1 MGKKDV
7 VVESSPKSLG
17 ERVREAN
24 AAVQQA
30 KEAFDSSLVR
40 RSLLAKEVHD
50 TEGAGPFDID
60 GQLYTI
66 RKRLEKDEDGN
77 VIKGG
82 RELYYFVVVGNKTI
96 KKL

>member
-7 VVESSPKSLG
+7 VVESSSKSLG

-24 AAVQQA
+24 AAVKQA
-30 KEAFDSSLVR
+30 EDLFDEVIVR
-40 RSLLAKEVHD
+40 RSLLAKEVFE

-66 RKRLEKDEDGN
+66 RKRLEKDDDGN
-77 VIKGG
+77 LIKGG
-82 RELYYFVVVGNKTI
+82 KELYYFVVVGNKTI